1 MKSFALRHDGF
12 VNGSMTF
19 DLNTLRPKYEL
30 IMNESG
36 ASNAFLVVLRLGM
49 EQSIIED
56 VHEIA
61 YDESKDYSNLLS
73 K

>member
-1 MKSFALRHDGF
+1 MRID
-12 VNGSMTF
+12 
-19 DLNTLRPKYEL
+19 Y
-30 IMNESG
+30 ESG